1 MAVDAANLR
10 LERERER
17 ERERRIENRNVRR
30 ESHIEKI
37 NKLINNGLNGV

>member
-17 ERERRIENRNVRR
+17 ENRNVRG

-37 NKLINNGLNGV
+37 DKLINNGLNGV

>member
-17 ERERRIENRNVRR
+17 ERERENRNVRG

-37 NKLINNGLNGV
+37 DKLINNGLNGV